1 MLLLFSLSLAA
12 AQTLPTA
19 VQRSVNAQALAFTR
33 HPCAGKYTARKPKE
47 APEGRF
53 QYVSTLLDD
62 TWRQIQKE
70 RPEVQFRSDNN
81 GRDLY
86 RAEFITSQEHTFIVM
101 YWLKGKAYLYS
112 CALR

>member
-62 TWRQIQKE
+62 TWRQIQK
-70 RPEVQFRSDNN
+70 S
-81 GRDLY
+81 G
-86 RAEFITSQEHTFIVM
+86 
-101 YWLKGKAYLYS
+101 
-112 CALR
+112 LRFSFARTTMAATCTAPNLLPRKNTPL